1 MKRIGVFLRKTNT
14 LVLCQRSYVT
24 LMDSFIQSSPAL
36 RTPALYGHLCINC
49 YRTVCF
55 VHGEMKKALIY
66 SKFKPFNTDTFHGPL
81 RVCINGFSLQCIW
94 RPNLF
99 LFFFSRCCVQASPN
113 VFSGIFPR
121 CKFKCYI
128 SLVFFFFAFCHV
140 IKKRTRT
147 ISKKM
152 YILSCL

>member
-36 RTPALYGHLCINC
+36 RTPALYGHLRIVTGQFALSMEKWRKPLFTPNSSRLI
-49 YRTVCF
+49 RTLS
-55 VHGEMKKALIY
+55 MAP
-66 SKFKPFNTDTFHGPL
+66 S
-81 RVCINGFSLQCIW
+81 VCINGFSLQCIW

-99 LFFFSRCCVQASPN
+99 LFFFSRCCVQASRN
-113 VFSGIFPR
+113 VFSGIFPW

-128 SLVFFFFAFCHV
+128 SLVFFFAFCHV